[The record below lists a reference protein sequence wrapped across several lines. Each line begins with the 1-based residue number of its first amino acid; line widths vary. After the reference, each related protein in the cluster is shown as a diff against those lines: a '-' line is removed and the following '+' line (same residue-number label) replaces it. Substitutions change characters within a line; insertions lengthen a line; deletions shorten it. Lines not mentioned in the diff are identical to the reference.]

1 MNPHRARNL
10 IPPIYALLVIAGFL
24 ISATAGI
31 VALIIGG
38 SLGGLLWSAT
48 ERPPPRGCP
57 TTAQPATSGRP
68 PGPSAAQSAAEACCG
83 PGCRTE

>member
-1 MNPHRARNL
+1 MNPQRARNL

-38 SLGGLLWSAT
+38 SLSGLLWA
-48 ERPPPRGCP
+48 
-57 TTAQPATSGRP
+57 AMSGRRRRVP
-68 PGPSAAQSAAEACCG
+68 DDGATRDERAAARAE
-83 PGCRTE
+83 RRSERR